1 MGSVEH
7 IVDTPIEMSMALSE
21 MTASSNRSKLVQQPF
36 VFGGNCISRTNF
48 KMLNL
53 NPQLMKFRLYDVRK
67 RSKEGKHVD
76 IAQREKD
83 VLLDLNRD

>member
-1 MGSVEH
+1 MVEFAPSYPVGRH
-7 IVDTPIEMSMALSE
+7 FRQMEPNI
-21 MTASSNRSKLVQQPF
+21 
-36 VFGGNCISRTNF
+36 

-67 RSKEGKHVD
+67 RSKVGKHVY